1 MTSPSVDKKHKKKKH
16 KKERRQKESE
26 EENVVVDVVDRDNS
40 DEAKEK
46 SDNIAAPVVA
56 ADKEPIEA
64 EDEEDEPGNE
74 TGKKKRKRKRKRKT
88 ASAATEDDGE
98 GDNTADSTVS
108 PQDAVSNTVFVEGI
122 PFDATRDDL
131 EGFFL
136 SKLKA
141 DDIVEMRLPT
151 WQDTGRLRGFGH
163 VRFASTDAYQKALAL
178 SGQHLGKRY
187 LTIQPAKEIAG
198 TGGSGARSNSTLSL
212 EPPEGCHTLFVNN
225 LPYSATAQEIA
236 DAFNRLVSASKMQV
250 PLQESS
256 VRIARNSVTRQSK
269 GFAYVDFD
277 SMDDLKRVAKATA
290 QKPVLV
296 GGRQLRL
303 DYDTGRIKGSYRTE
317 SGRLW
322 TKEQKEQDKQR

>member
-1 MTSPSVDKKHKKKKH
+1 M
-16 KKERRQKESE
+16 
-26 EENVVVDVVDRDNS
+26 DRDNS
-40 DEAKEK
+40 DEEKEK
-46 SDNIAAPVVA
+46 TDHIAAPGVA
-56 ADKEPIEA
+56 ADEEPIEA
-64 EDEEDEPGNE
+64 EEEGEDEPGNE

-88 ASAATEDDGE
+88 AAAESEADGE
-98 GDNTADSTVS
+98 GDNTAETTNSTVS
-108 PQDAVSNTVFVEGI
+108 PQDAVSNTIFVEGI

-178 SGQHLGKRY
+178 SGQHLGNRY

-198 TGGSGARSNSTLSL
+198 TSGSGARSNNTLSL

-236 DAFNRLVSASKMQV
+236 DAFNRLVSTSKMQV

-277 SMDDLKRVAKATA
+277 SMDVLKRVAKATA
-290 QKPVLV
+290 QKPLLV